1 MIVLNIKSVCLIQIT
16 LIKHT
21 NSNRVFIGEKT
32 KQKKK
37 NTSKKQVELGDF
49 LTFAVLSAYIVLAE
63 YIKSFLA
70 FSIT

>member
-1 MIVLNIKSVCLIQIT
+1 ML
-16 LIKHT
+16 
-21 NSNRVFIGEKT
+21 NSNNINKAHKFQQSFYRRKNKT
-32 KQKKK
+32 KKK

>member
-1 MIVLNIKSVCLIQIT
+1 ML
-16 LIKHT
+16 
-21 NSNRVFIGEKT
+21 NSNNINKAHKFQQSFYRRKNKT
-32 KQKKK
+32 KKKK